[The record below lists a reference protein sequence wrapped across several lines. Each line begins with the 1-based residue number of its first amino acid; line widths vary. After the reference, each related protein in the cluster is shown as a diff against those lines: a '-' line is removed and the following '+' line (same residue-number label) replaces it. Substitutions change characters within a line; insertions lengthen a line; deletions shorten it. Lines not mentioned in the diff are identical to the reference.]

1 MEGIDAANN
10 DEAVEVCEYYTLRWY
25 RWGPEGHASKDCLR
39 LFTSRETAEHANEL
53 SALEASK
60 RYYWPYSHAE
70 PWEEV
75 NGSGERI
82 FKYSGETYQKI
93 FTVHKTNALVIQHD
107 RMSSTKNNNDAND
120 STDLRENQTA
130 YGIITNGLIGGH
142 GLQECVFVGM
152 NDELIRSTAMSR
164 ARDFAQLLLTK
175 DSGDFCEWCGEIDA
189 DCHYEDILVLREG
202 PRPSRRPQQDG
213 SDACLILRIETA
225 VNPNYDY
232 EADGYEN
239 YAENYYSETLA
250 TVKVMKMLVGTPSE
264 EEYANKE
271 FYNEWTGFPS
281 LPTAEMVR
289 LNDIRQAELRRQ
301 LEENIRR
308 EREEQDIPIPL
319 WRQQLNELMDSYR
332 AGENSNEDESNDA
345 NAQDGG

>member
-10 DEAVEVCEYYTLRWY
+10 DEAVEICEYYTLRWY

-39 LFTSRETAEHANEL
+39 LFNSRECAEHANEL

-70 PWEEV
+70 PSEEV
-75 NGSGERI
+75 NGRGERI

-93 FTVHKTNALVIQHD
+93 FTVHKTNALVIQQHD
-107 RMSSTKNNNDAND
+107 RLSSSTKNNDDAND

-142 GLQECVFVGM
+142 GLSECVFVGM
-152 NDELIRSTAMSR
+152 NEERIRSTAMSR

-175 DSGDFCEWCGEIDA
+175 DLEDFCNGEIDV
-189 DCHYEDILVLREG
+189 DHYEDILVLREG
-202 PRPSRRPQQDG
+202 PRPSRRPQQEG

-239 YAENYYSETLA
+239 YAEDYYSTTLA

-264 EEYANKE
+264 EEYDSKE

-281 LPTAEMVR
+281 LPTAEMER
-289 LNDIRQAELRRQ
+289 LNEIRQAELTRQ
-301 LEENIRR
+301 LEEDIRQ

-332 AGENSNEDESNDA
+332 AGENRNEDESNDA